1 MDSVREN
8 RTKDDII
15 TEILLEIS
23 ADLENQKCILLV
35 EGSDDIKFAERVFS
49 ENLLCIESFSG
60 KEGLKE
66 LIEDSS
72 LQKEW
77 VIAVRDR
84 DYMDISRLP
93 QRMFL
98 YDKCCME
105 LMLLSN
111 KKVAESFHQMFYA
124 GIYEKEIYITNA
136 MRILAPYSVL
146 RRKNEHE
153 ARGIPFD
160 KVGFGDLVQQD
171 GDLDTQKVFG
181 RLRLD
186 SEVFSECRE
195 EANHICDEGLWNITN
210 GHDLCL
216 YLGTISRLNKGNLG
230 ETGVRKILL
239 GCYRKEDFK
248 ETELYHAINTY
259 QANRNLRFVD

>member
-1 MDSVREN
+1 MDSIREN

-15 TEILLEIS
+15 TEILLESS
-23 ADLENQKCILLV
+23 ADLENHKCILLV

-49 ENLLCIESFSG
+49 ENVLCIESFSG

-84 DYMDISRLP
+84 DYMDICQLP
-93 QRMFL
+93 QRVFV

-105 LMLLSN
+105 LMLLSS
-111 KKVAESFHQMFYA
+111 KKVAESFHQMFYE
-124 GIYEKEIYITNA
+124 GICEKELYIISA
-136 MRILAPYSVL
+136 MKKLAPYSVL
-146 RRKNEHE
+146 RRKNERE
-153 ARGIPFD
+153 SRGISFD

-171 GDLDTQKVFG
+171 GDLDTQTLFG
-181 RLRLD
+181 RLRLG
-186 SEVFSECRE
+186 SEIFSECRE
-195 EANHICDEGLWNITN
+195 EADCICDEELWNITN

-216 YLGTISRLNKGNLG
+216 YLGVISRLDKGNLG
-230 ETGVRKILL
+230 ETGVRKVLL

-248 ETELYHAINTY
+248 ETELYHALNTY
-259 QANRNLRFVD
+259 QANRNLKFVD